1 MGVTIHDK
9 TIVITGASSGIGE
22 EAAMLLARKGARVCL
37 VARRREEL
45 ERVKTGIETSGGKA
59 WIYPADL
66 SKEDAIVSCARDILA
81 EHPQVDVLV
90 NNAARSIRRLVSD
103 SLDRFHDY
111 QRTMQTNYFGPLR
124 LTLALLPG
132 MLQRGSGHIIN
143 VSSYSTLIPVPRFA
157 AYVASKSALE
167 GFSRSLAAE
176 LVGKD
181 IHVTIINYPL
191 VKTPMTAPTK
201 GYEYLNQM
209 QAEQAAGWI
218 VRAIEKRPMRIA
230 TFIAALWA
238 TMMAALPTL
247 TTAFTGRYMLRR
259 SRKIQ
264 ALVERDAQRQ
274 PKANR

>member
-1 MGVTIHDK
+1 MGATIQGK

-22 EAAMLLARKGARVCL
+22 HAALLLARKGARLCL

-45 ERVKTGIETSGGKA
+45 ERVQTAIQAQGGVA
-59 WIYPADL
+59 WVYPADL
-66 SKEDAIVSCARDILA
+66 SKSESIDHCAEAILA

-103 SLDRFHDY
+103 SLDRLHDY
-111 QRTMQTNYFGPLR
+111 QRTMQTNYFGPLQ
-124 LTLALLPG
+124 LTLKLLPG
-132 MLQRGSGHIIN
+132 MYRRGSGHIIN

-201 GYEYLNQM
+201 GYEYLKQM
-209 QAEQAAGWI
+209 QADQAAGWI
-218 VRAIEKRPMRIA
+218 IRAIERRPMRIA
-230 TFIAALWA
+230 TRIAALWGIA
-238 TMMAALPTL
+238 MAALPTL
-247 TTAFTGRYMLRR
+247 TTAFTGRFMLRR
-259 SRKIQ
+259 ARRIQ
-264 ALVERDAQRQ
+264 ALVERDAQRSQ
-274 PKANR
+274 AQ